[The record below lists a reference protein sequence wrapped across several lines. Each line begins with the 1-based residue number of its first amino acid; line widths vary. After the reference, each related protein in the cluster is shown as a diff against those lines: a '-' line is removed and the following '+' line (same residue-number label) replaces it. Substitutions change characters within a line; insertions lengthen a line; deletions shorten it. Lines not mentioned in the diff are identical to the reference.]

1 MMDEFQISDN
11 GKRIDIMQLPS
22 VLSTRA
28 KDRDEIDLLG
38 LLGTLI
44 DHKWLIG
51 AITGAFMVSGVAYS
65 VLAPP
70 VYLANALVQVEPKKN
85 DMLGFSDISSM
96 LGGQSPAATEIGIIK
111 SRAIIGKT
119 VDDLH
124 LDIQITPNT
133 FPVVGGF
140 LARRYKGATAD
151 SVAPARF
158 GMDSYA
164 WGGERLEIVKLNLP
178 DELLG
183 KKLKLVAA
191 EQQRFKLFNDD
202 GVLLVDGAAGEEI
215 AQNGVTVCVATL
227 TANPGTEFE
236 VVRNPRI
243 VTIQNYQDV
252 IEVSEQGKE
261 SGIINLALASTD
273 SALAVKILNK
283 VSALYVQQNV
293 QRTSAEAAQSLDFL
307 QAQLPQVKQ
316 DLAKASNALN
326 SYQTGGN
333 TVNISLETKSVLEQI
348 VVLDTRIS
356 DLKLQQAEM
365 DRKFT
370 REHPTY
376 RALMAQMADLNSQR
390 RGLEKKVQ
398 GLPATQQELLN
409 LTRDVEVATQIYTQL
424 LNKSQELDIVRAGA
438 VGNARLIDTADVDR
452 TNPVKP
458 RKALIVL
465 IATFLGAFVG
475 VALVLL
481 RKSLSRGIEGPE
493 AIEQLGLPV
502 YASIPYSSL
511 QQEEDNKKPRANDD
525 KNRQAFLLAQSNPTD
540 LSIESIRSLRTCLHF
555 AGLDATNNRIMISG
569 PSPEVGKTFVSSNL
583 AAVIAQGGQKVVLV
597 DADMRKGHLH
607 KTLATP
613 VSNGLSDLLA
623 KRCSVE
629 QAIHKLEVE
638 NLHFIS
644 RGQVP
649 PNPSE
654 LLMHANFR
662 ELMTQLSQMYDVVII
677 DTPPLLAVTDAAIV
691 GREAAINLIVT
702 RFGVNPA
709 KEIELT
715 IRRFAQNGI
724 ELKGAIFNGVEKRA
738 SSYYGNGSYA
748 YYNYEYASDKS

>member
-1 MMDEFQISDN
+1 
-11 GKRIDIMQLPS
+11 MQLPS
-22 VLSTRA
+22 VLSTRD
-28 KDRDEIDLLG
+28 KDRDEIDILG
-38 LLGTLI
+38 LVGTLI

-51 AITGAFMVSGVAYS
+51 AITGAFMVAGAAYA

-111 SRAIIGKT
+111 SRTIIGKT

-124 LDIQITPNT
+124 LDIVVTPNT
-133 FPVVGGF
+133 FPVIGGF
-140 LARRYKGATAD
+140 MARRYKGDDAGG
-151 SVAPARF
+151 VAPARL
-158 GMDSYA
+158 GLNGYA
-164 WGGERLEIVKLNLP
+164 WGGERLEFAKLDLP

-183 KKLKLVAA
+183 KKLTLVAA
-191 EQQRFKLFNDD
+191 EQQRFKLFDDD
-202 GVLLVDGAAGEEI
+202 GALLLDGATGEEI
-215 AQNGVTVCVATL
+215 AQNGVAVHVATMA
-227 TANPGTEFE
+227 ANPGTRFE

-243 VTIQNYQDV
+243 VTIQDYQDDL
-252 IEVSEQGKE
+252 EVSEQGKE
-261 SGIINLALASTD
+261 SGIISLALASTD
-273 SALAVKILNK
+273 YALAVKILNK
-283 VSALYVQQNV
+283 VSTLYVEQNV

-307 QAQLPQVKQ
+307 QAQLPQVKE

-326 SYQTGGN
+326 TYQTGGN

-356 DLKLQQAEM
+356 DLKLQQADM

-370 REHPTY
+370 REHPAY
-376 RALMAQMADLNSQR
+376 RALMTQMGDLNSQR

-438 VGNARLIDTADVDR
+438 VGNARLIDVADVDK
-452 TNPVKP
+452 TNPIKP
-458 RKALIVL
+458 RKALIVV
-465 IATFLGAFVG
+465 IATFLGGFVG
-475 VALVLL
+475 VALVLV
-481 RKSLSRGIEGPE
+481 RKSLSRGLEGPE

-502 YASIPYSSL
+502 YASIPYSAL
-511 QQEEDNKKPRANDD
+511 QQEQDTKKTRSSDDAN
-525 KNRQAFLLAQSNPTD
+525 RESFLLALRNPTD

-583 AAVIAQGGQKVVLV
+583 AAVIAQSGQKVVLI

-607 KTLATP
+607 KTLATS
-613 VSNGLSDLLA
+613 VENGLSDLLA
-623 KRCSVE
+623 KRCNLE
-629 QAIHKLEVE
+629 QAINQLEIE

-662 ELMTQLSQMYDVVII
+662 ALLAELSELYDVVII

-738 SSYYGNGSYA
+738 SSYYGNGGYG

>member
-1 MMDEFQISDN
+1 MDDFQISNN
-11 GKRIDIMQLPS
+11 GKRIDLMQLPS
-22 VLSTRA
+22 VISTRD

-51 AITGAFMVSGVAYS
+51 AITGAFMVTGAAYS
-65 VLAPP
+65 ILSPP

-111 SRAIIGKT
+111 SRAVIGKT

-124 LDIQITPNT
+124 LDVVITPNT

-140 LARRYKGATAD
+140 LARRYKSSPTE
-151 SVAPARF
+151 SVSPPRF
-158 GMDSYA
+158 GMNSYA
-164 WGGERLEIVKLNLP
+164 WGGERLDIEQLDLP
-178 DELLG
+178 AELLG
-183 KKLKLVAA
+183 KKLMLVAE
-191 EQQRFKLFNDD
+191 EQNRFKLYDD
-202 GVLLVDGAAGEEI
+202 NGGLLADGATGEAI
-215 AQNGVTVCVATL
+215 AQEGVEVLIASMA
-227 TANPGTEFE
+227 ANPGTKFE

-243 VTIQNYQDV
+243 VTIQNYQDALD
-252 IEVSEQGKE
+252 VSEQGKE
-261 SGIINLALASTD
+261 SGIISLALASTD
-273 SALAVKILNK
+273 YTLAVKILNK
-283 VSALYVQQNV
+283 ISRLYVQQNV
-293 QRTSAEAAQSLDFL
+293 QRTSAEAAQSLEFL
-307 QAQLPQVKQ
+307 QAQLPQVKD
-316 DLAKASNALN
+316 DLVKASNALN
-326 SYQTGGN
+326 SYQTRGN
-333 TVNISLETKSVLEQI
+333 TVNISLETKSVLEQM

-356 DLKLQQAEM
+356 DLKLQQADL

-370 REHPTY
+370 REHPAY
-376 RALMAQMADLNSQR
+376 RALMAQMGDLNKQR
-390 RGLEKKVQ
+390 QGLEKKVQ

-438 VGNARLIDTADVDR
+438 VGNARLIDTADVDI
-452 TNPVKP
+452 TTPVKP

-465 IATFLGAFVG
+465 IATLLGGFVG
-475 VALVLL
+475 VALVLV
-481 RKSLSRGIEGPE
+481 RKSLSRGLEGPE

-502 YASIPYSSL
+502 YASIPYSTL
-511 QQEEDNKKPRANDD
+511 QQEEDTKKVRLGDSANS
-525 KNRQAFLLAQSNPTD
+525 QSFLLALRNPTD

-569 PSPEVGKTFVSSNL
+569 PSPQVGKTFVSSNL
-583 AAVIAQGGQKVVLV
+583 AAVIAQSGQRVVLI

-613 VSNGLSDLLA
+613 ISNGLSDLLT
-623 KRCSVE
+623 KRCSIE
-629 QAIHKLEVE
+629 QAINKLEVD

-662 ELMTQLSQMYDVVII
+662 ELLTELSELYDVVII

-738 SSYYGNGSYA
+738 SSYYGNGSYG